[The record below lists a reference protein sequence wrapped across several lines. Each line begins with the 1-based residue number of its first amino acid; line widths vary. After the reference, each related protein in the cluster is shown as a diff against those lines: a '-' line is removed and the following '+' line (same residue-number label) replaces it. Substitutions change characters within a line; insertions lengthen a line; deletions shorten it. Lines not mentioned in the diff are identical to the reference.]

1 MKIQLSKE
9 EKKMLIEALKWDID
23 EDMES
28 EDDVLEA
35 KKELLKKIRKATNL
49 K

>member
-1 MKIQLSKE
+1 MKIALTKE
-9 EKKMLIEALKWDID
+9 EKKILVEALKWDID

-28 EDDVLEA
+28 PDEYLKL
-35 KKELLKKIRKATNL
+35 KKELLKKIRKLL